1 VRLSISAFRSVIQ
14 MNRAKVCRRQQRV
27 FYGWYIVAVGFLAN
41 VGSSFAL
48 ASTLSI
54 FLKPLTADLGISRG
68 VFSLLRSGEAVIG
81 AAIAPFIGTLADR
94 HGGRWL
100 IAIGTAVVA
109 VGYLLLG
116 QVGSFTQFAFVRL
129 TLVTWGDAMMGSM
142 VVNII
147 VAQWFLLR
155 RGRALAVTSM
165 GIGFA
170 KVCMPL
176 VAASLIF
183 WLGWRQ
189 TWVVFGCV
197 ILLLVVAPT
206 LLFIR
211 RTPEEMG
218 LLPDG
223 ASAAMTNPGSRL
235 GRHSISANLTNAD
248 EIIWTRGAALRTRA
262 FWLLV
267 VTFGIASVGV
277 TGLNLHVYPFVTDL
291 GYSPVIAAS
300 VMSVIASMQ
309 LASPLAWGLIAERI
323 DVRIAATLRFV
334 IQAIGLGLVI
344 FGKNLSGLYIG
355 FFLYGIGLGGNMVL
369 PEILWA
375 NYFGRRS
382 LGKVRGLGLLMSQ
395 ALAAAGPPF
404 FGFLFDITGG
414 YGLSF
419 AIFGCALIMSAFLSL
434 LLRPPLKPTGAVDE
448 WGLSRLPV

>member
-1 VRLSISAFRSVIQ
+1 MIQ
-14 MNRAKVCRRQQRV
+14 VKARRRRQRV

-41 VGSSFAL
+41 VGSAFAL

-81 AAIAPFIGTLADR
+81 AAIAPFVGTVADR

-100 IAIGTAVVA
+100 IALGTAVVA

-116 QVGSFTQFAFVRL
+116 RVESFAQFAFVRL

-155 RGRALAVTSM
+155 RGRALAITSM

-176 VAASLIF
+176 VAVSLIL

-197 ILLLVVAPT
+197 IFVLVVGPS
-206 LLFIR
+206 LLFVR
-211 RTPEEMG
+211 RTPEEMD

-223 ASAAMTNPGSRL
+223 ASAARTIQGSRL
-235 GRHSISANLTNAD
+235 GRHSTSANPANAE
-248 EIIWTRGAALRTRA
+248 EILWTRGAALRTRA

-267 VTFGIASVGV
+267 ITFGIASVGV

-323 DVRIAATLRFV
+323 EVRIAATLRFV

-344 FGKNLSGLYIG
+344 LGQNPSCLYIG
-355 FFLYGIGLGGNMVL
+355 FLLYGIGLGGNMVL

-404 FGFLFDITGG
+404 FGFLFDLTGG

-419 AIFGCALIMSAFLSL
+419 AIFGCALIISAFLSL
-434 LLRPPLKPTGAVDE
+434 LLRPPRPPTGAVQKIE
-448 WGLSRLPV
+448 KTPVLV

>member
-1 VRLSISAFRSVIQ
+1 
-14 MNRAKVCRRQQRV
+14 MNQTNARGRQQKV

-68 VFSLLRSGEAVIG
+68 VFSLLRSGEGLVG

-116 QVGSFTQFAFVRL
+116 QAETFTQFAFVRL

-142 VVNII
+142 VVNVI
-147 VAQWFLLR
+147 VAQWFFLR
-155 RGRALAVTSM
+155 RGRALALTSM
-165 GIGFA
+165 GVGFA
-170 KVCMPL
+170 KVCMPIA
-176 VAASLIF
+176 AASLIL

-197 ILLLVVAPT
+197 ILVLVVGPA
-206 LLFIR
+206 LLFVR
-211 RTPEEMG
+211 RRPEEMG
-218 LLPDG
+218 LVPDG
-223 ASAAMTNPGSRL
+223 APVFNANPELSA
-235 GRHSISANLTNAD
+235 GRKSTSAKLPTR
-248 EIIWTRGAALRTRA
+248 EEVVWTRAEALRTSA

-277 TGLNLHVYPFVTDL
+277 TGLNLHIYPYVTDL
-291 GYSPVIAAS
+291 GYAPVIAAS

-323 DVRIAATLRFV
+323 DVRIAAMLRFV
-334 IQAIGLGLVI
+334 VQAIGLGLAI
-344 FGKNLSGLYIG
+344 LGENLPCLYIG
-355 FFLYGIGLGGNMVL
+355 FFLYGIGLGGNLVL
-369 PEILWA
+369 PEMMWA

-382 LGKVRGLGLLMSQ
+382 LGKIRGLGLLISQ
-395 ALAAAGPPF
+395 ALAATGPPF
-404 FGFLFDITGG
+404 FGFLFDLTGG

-419 AIFGCALIMSAFLSL
+419 TLFGGALITSAFLSMML
-434 LLRPPLKPTGAVDE
+434 HPPQRPAGEMPEG
-448 WGLSRLPV
+448 SRIGIS